1 MGKIQAAHPD
11 LDVNKPRTFDT
22 FIKMTFGTQD
32 AADRVLKLTLKTCN
46 RWYKTMPRK
55 FLYVLPELMYYSN
68 MEAKEIMDLII
79 QRQEDV
85 DALRSHEHSRPET
98 NA

>member
-1 MGKIQAAHPD
+1 
-11 LDVNKPRTFDT
+11 
-22 FIKMTFGTQD
+22 
-32 AADRVLKLTLKTCN
+32 
-46 RWYKTMPRK
+46 MPRK